1 MTLQT
6 RITTAENLARLP
18 DDAWRYELVRGEL
31 RKAPLAGHDHG
42 RIGGN
47 LAAELGYYIR
57 KHKHG
62 LVFLA
67 ETGFLLARDPDTVR
81 ASDMAFVAAERAGA
95 ATSPQGYWPGAPDL
109 AVEVI
114 SPGDSY
120 AEVDEKTVDWLA
132 AGARMVMVINPR
144 TRRVMVYRAGN
155 LVQVYTETDTLDADD
170 VVPGWTMA
178 VRDIFA

>member
-1 MTLQT
+1 
-6 RITTAENLARLP
+6 
-18 DDAWRYELVRGEL
+18 
-31 RKAPLAGHDHG
+31 
-42 RIGGN
+42 
-47 LAAELGYYIR
+47 
-57 KHKHG
+57 
-62 LVFLA
+62 
-67 ETGFLLARDPDTVR
+67 
-81 ASDMAFVAAERAGA
+81 
-95 ATSPQGYWPGAPDL
+95 
-109 AVEVI
+109 VEVI

-155 LVQVYTETDTLDADD
+155 LVQVYMETDTLDADD